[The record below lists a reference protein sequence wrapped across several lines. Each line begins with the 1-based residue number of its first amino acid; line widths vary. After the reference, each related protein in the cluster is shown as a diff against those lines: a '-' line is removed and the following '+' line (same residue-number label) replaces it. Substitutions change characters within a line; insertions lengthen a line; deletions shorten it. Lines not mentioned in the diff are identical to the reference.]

1 MARQRIA
8 IPFGGGLDRYTGPA
22 VVDRTAQEDVRN
34 VHLADGWAHV
44 RRGSVQ
50 VAELPGDVV
59 AGEQLRTE
67 DVLILV
73 VYDADT
79 REVHVYRAASDGT
92 NPLQIGKWFD
102 LHESADEPP
111 RVFMAEVAGL
121 MFMAH
126 DEEIFS
132 RRAPTFYYDP
142 IAGTLKPLEA
152 EWAHEGGIRFRGVTA
167 HLGAYLAGWGYGTAD
182 EARPELVRM
191 SMPGEPTRFH
201 PKFYEPIGQRGEA
214 VIRCVSTGRTLV
226 CFTSAQTWEHFGSD
240 RSTFGARPAD
250 TKFGLAASR
259 LAIEIDGA
267 VYFWSRTGPRRTT
280 GGLSEDLALPL
291 DLRGPSPAD
300 LVAEGATAYGFATYY
315 PDEEEVLWV
324 FGKRVYAFSLRTGRW
339 RYDELPWA
347 PVAAILSQPG
357 VNVDPGY
364 EPGVAVNLRVVE
376 DVAAGVLRDVTIAWD
391 NVEMI
396 GDEILEFWLNG
407 GTGWTLSGSAPV
419 EPQEDQQHTFAG
431 LAAGETY
438 RLQIR
443 ARRGTFYREEY
454 QSSNPDDW
462 PEESLL
468 EFTTGLAAP
477 SIESAVWSR
486 TSATQERIRLT
497 IHPVYSD
504 RDVQILRD
512 GSVIATV
519 TPSEDPFVYDDVSDD
534 EDLEDPNNEWGEQLY
549 TYVVRHVYGENR
561 SADSEPVSRWAG
573 PDAPTITQLEPSIA
587 LAAAYEIRWQ
597 NAETATEGWVT
608 QILDRNVTQGDPTFA
623 LVSSLPYPMQGPEVV
638 QHSDHGGEE
647 YEVQIRH
654 AVTAFG
660 VTDFSQVSGPFTV
673 TLSPW

>member
-8 IPFGGGLDRYTGPA
+8 IPFGGGLDRYTGPM

-34 VHLADGWAHV
+34 VHLVDGWAHV

-79 REVHVYRAASDGT
+79 REVHVYRAASDGM
-92 NPLQIGKWFD
+92 NPLHIGKWFD

-126 DEEIFS
+126 NEAIFL

-152 EWAHEGGIRFRGVTA
+152 EWAHQGGIRFRGVTA

-182 EARPELVRM
+182 EARPDLVRM
-191 SMPGEPTRFH
+191 SLPGEPTQFH

-214 VIRCVSTGRTLV
+214 VIRCVSTGRTLI

-259 LAIEIDGA
+259 LAVEVDGT

-291 DLRGPSPAD
+291 ELRAPAPAD
-300 LVAEGATAYGFATYY
+300 LAAEGALEHAFATFY
-315 PDEEEVLWV
+315 PPEDEVLFV
-324 FGKRVYAFSLRTGRW
+324 FGRRIYAYSLRTGRW

-357 VNVDPGY
+357 VDVDPGY
-364 EPGVAVNLRVVE
+364 EPGVAANLRFVE

-391 NVEMI
+391 NVGMV

-419 EPQEDQQHTFAG
+419 EPQAGQQHTFAG
-431 LAAGETY
+431 LAPGDTY

-443 ARRGTFYREEY
+443 ARRGTLYREEY

-462 PEESLL
+462 PAGSLL
-468 EFTTGLAAP
+468 VYVTGLAAP
-477 SIESAVWSR
+477 TITAATWER
-486 TSATQERIRLT
+486 TSASSERILVTVEPYYEDVT
-497 IHPVYSD
+497 IELIYGGQV
-504 RDVQILRD
+504 V
-512 GSVIATV
+512 ATA
-519 TPSEDPFVYDDVSDD
+519 TPPHSGQVVLAHVDPA
-534 EDLEDPNNEWGEQLY
+534 GEQLHTY
-549 TYVVRHVYGENR
+549 TARHR
-561 SADSEPVSRWAG
+561 TAAADGPASEEWRVWAG
-573 PDAPTITQLEPSIA
+573 PPPPQVLLLQHEGMGLYVEYDEVVPVGGDVEDVLVEV
-587 LAAAYEIRWQ
+587 W
-597 NAETATEGWVT
+597 TANRTLGHPLSE
-608 QILDRNVTQGDPTFA
+608 A
-623 LVSSLPYPMQGPEVV
+623 LVQARTDYSAIAYPNEGAGAQQGETHEVRLRNRV
-638 QHSDHGGEE
+638 RS
-647 YEVQIRH
+647 
-654 AVTAFG
+654 FG
-660 VTDFSQVSGPFTV
+660 VDDWSEHTPYAELT
-673 TLSPW
+673 W